1 MVGARLASAM
11 HILLIYIAVAVK
23 FDIEQYTNFVINS

>member
-11 HILLIYIAVAVK
+11 HILFIYITVAVK
-23 FDIEQYTNFVINS
+23 FDIEQYANFVINS